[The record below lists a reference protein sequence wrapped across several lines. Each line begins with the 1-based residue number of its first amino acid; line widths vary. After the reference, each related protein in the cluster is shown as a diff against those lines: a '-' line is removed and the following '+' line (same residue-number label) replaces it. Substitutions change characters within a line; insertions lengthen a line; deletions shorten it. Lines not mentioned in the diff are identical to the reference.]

1 MQSFA
6 FLKKNVMS
14 YQTITIDYQNS
25 IAHLALNRPEVRNA
39 MNTRMIQEITDA
51 FLYLHNNSEIRIIVL
66 SGNGTSFCAGVDL
79 KLMKEYGN
87 MSWDENVD
95 SGNKL
100 EEMYHAV
107 DSCSKAVVGKI
118 HGHAFGGG
126 FGLCTVCDIVV
137 AEEDTLFSLSEV
149 LLGIIPAV
157 IGPYSVRKIGHSY
170 FRALGISGERFDGKF
185 AEQIGLVHYS
195 VHENELDE
203 TTNSVVNQLLKAS
216 PKAISHFK
224 EYCRNMDNINSVE
237 LLADLR
243 ASEEGQEGLSAFL
256 EKRRPSWEDSLNT

>member
-1 MQSFA
+1 
-6 FLKKNVMS
+6 MS
-14 YQTITIDYQNS
+14 YQTIKVDYKNS
-25 IAHLALNRPEVRNA
+25 IANLALNRPEVRNA
-39 MNTRMIQEITDA
+39 MNAIMIQEITDA
-51 FLYLHNNSEIRIIVL
+51 FTSLHNNPDVRIIVL

-79 KLMKEYGN
+79 KLMKEYGRK
-87 MSWDENVD
+87 SWEANVD

-100 EEMYHAV
+100 EAMYLAV

-126 FGLCTVCDIVV
+126 FGLCTVCDIVI
-137 AEEDTLFSLSEV
+137 ADKDTTFSLSEV
-149 LLGIIPAV
+149 LIGIIPAV

-170 FRALGISGERFDGKF
+170 FRALGISGKRFDGKF

-195 VHENELDE
+195 VHDNELDE

-216 PKAISHFK
+216 PQAISHFK
-224 EYCRNMDNINSVE
+224 EYCRNMDNINSAE

-256 EKRRPSWEDSLNT
+256 EKRPPTWADNK